1 MRNAFAHYRSTWK
14 KTHMNKSS
22 VKHAPPS
29 FALVVVLG
37 LALSGYTPMTMLAI
51 LTYLTWWI
59 CGEIY
64 GRRATTAVP
73 SKSDRLEEEIGIT
86 PRMIEAG
93 ALELMEFDGKVSS
106 FEDGALNIYRVM
118 LRAKT
123 ATPLE
128 RALLSRKKQAN
139 R

>member
-1 MRNAFAHYRSTWK
+1 
-14 KTHMNKSS
+14 
-22 VKHAPPS
+22 
-29 FALVVVLG
+29 
-37 LALSGYTPMTMLAI
+37 
-51 LTYLTWWI
+51 
-59 CGEIY
+59 
-64 GRRATTAVP
+64 
-73 SKSDRLEEEIGIT
+73 LEEEIGIT